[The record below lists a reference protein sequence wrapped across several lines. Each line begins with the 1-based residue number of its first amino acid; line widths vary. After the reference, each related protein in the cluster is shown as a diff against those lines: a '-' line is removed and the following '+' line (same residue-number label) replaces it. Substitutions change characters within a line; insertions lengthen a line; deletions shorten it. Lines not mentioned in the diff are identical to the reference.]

1 MIAHKKVNVIVDRAL
16 KVNARVSEKI
26 VGYGDG
32 NLYPQIISELIY
44 ASKTASLSVER
55 LSEAIE
61 CEGFKNREFGE
72 IKNAHGDNM
81 DDILNMLAYDVARF
95 RGCAVI
101 VQYGGDYR
109 PKMIYPVPFEYVR
122 AGLNKDYLTNPVI
135 HKYVVFNNW
144 DRQNIKSTVLDK
156 MAVTYPAFDPDNFA
170 NEVIEYGGIE
180 NHPGQLLYMN
190 FFTTKP
196 YPLSPFHAVQ
206 SEMQAEAMN
215 STYVERT
222 LTRGFHMCS
231 IVSHGDFTEQEEQ
244 DNFVKGLKEIMGAQG
259 AGSALLV
266 RDDNLMLPQSRP
278 FIKVDQ
284 LGTPIDANLYKAYNE
299 PLKKDIASQAY
310 NIPIP
315 LVDSSLI
322 SFSNASGEVVKEMQK
337 VYRRSVT
344 KLRSKLS
351 REIARALDVP
361 TELCEI
367 YNELEESGSVATL
380 NTSGNE

>member
-16 KVNARVSEKI
+16 KINARVSEKI

-81 DDILNMLAYDVARF
+81 DDILNILAYDVARF

-244 DNFVKGLKEIMGAQG
+244 DNFVNGLKEIMGAQG

-380 NTSGNE
+380 NTAGNE

>member
-170 NEVIEYGGIE
+170 NEVIKYGGIE

-244 DNFVKGLKEIMGAQG
+244 DNFVNGLKEIMGAQG

-380 NTSGNE
+380 NTTGNG

>member
-1 MIAHKKVNVIVDRAL
+1 MIAHKKINVIVDRAL
-16 KVNARVSEKI
+16 KINAKVSEKI

-61 CEGFKNREFGE
+61 CEGFKDRQFGE
-72 IKNAHGDNM
+72 MTNAHGDNM
-81 DDILNMLAYDVARF
+81 DDILNMLAYDIARF

-109 PKMIYPVPFEYVR
+109 PQMIYPVPFEYVR

-156 MAVTYPAFDPDNFA
+156 TAVTYPAFNPDNFA
-170 NEVIEYGGIE
+170 NEVDEYGGIE

-231 IVSHGDFTEQEEQ
+231 IISHGEFPEQEDQ
-244 DNFVKGLKEIMGAQG
+244 DTFVKGIKEVMGAQG
-259 AGSALLV
+259 AGSAVLV
-266 RDDNLMLPQSRP
+266 RDENVMLPQSRP
-278 FIKVDQ
+278 FIKVDP
-284 LGTPIDANLYKAYNE
+284 LGVPIDANLYKAYCE

-310 NIPIP
+310 NIPVP

-351 REIARALDVP
+351 REIAKAMDLP
-361 TELCEI
+361 TEICEI
-367 YNELEESGSVATL
+367 YNELEESGPVATL
-380 NTSGNE
+380 NTAGNE

>member
-16 KVNARVSEKI
+16 KVNAKVSEKI

-61 CEGFKNREFGE
+61 CEGFKDRTFGE

-156 MAVTYPAFDPDNFA
+156 TAVTYPAFNPDNFA

-180 NHPGQLLYMN
+180 NHPGQILYMN

-231 IVSHGDFTEQEEQ
+231 IISHGDFAEQEDQ

-266 RDDNLMLPQSRP
+266 RDDSTMLPQSRP

-367 YNELEESGSVATL
+367 YNELEESGSEATL
-380 NTSGNE
+380 NTTGNE

>member
-61 CEGFKNREFGE
+61 CEGFKDRAFGE

-231 IVSHGDFTEQEEQ
+231 IVSHGDFTEQGEQ
-244 DNFVKGLKEIMGAQG
+244 DNFVNGLKDIMGAQG

-380 NTSGNE
+380 NAAGNE

>member
-156 MAVTYPAFDPDNFA
+156 TAVTYPAFDPDNFA

-244 DNFVKGLKEIMGAQG
+244 DNFVNGLKEIMGAQG

-351 REIARALDVP
+351 REIAKAMDLP
-361 TELCEI
+361 TEICEI
-367 YNELEESGSVATL
+367 YNELEESGSTATL
-380 NTSGNE
+380 NTAGNE

>member
-61 CEGFKNREFGE
+61 CEGFKDRTFGE

-231 IVSHGDFTEQEEQ
+231 IISHGDFTEQEEQ
-244 DNFVKGLKEIMGAQG
+244 DNFVNGLKEIMGAQG

-367 YNELEESGSVATL
+367 YNELEESGSEATL
-380 NTSGNE
+380 NTAGNE

>member
-16 KVNARVSEKI
+16 KINARVSEKI

-244 DNFVKGLKEIMGAQG
+244 DNFVNGLKEIMGAQG

-351 REIARALDVP
+351 REISRALDVP

-367 YNELEESGSVATL
+367 YNELEESGSVSTL
-380 NTSGNE
+380 NTAGNE

>member
-16 KVNARVSEKI
+16 KINARVSEKI

-95 RGCAVI
+95 RGCALI

-231 IVSHGDFTEQEEQ
+231 IISHGDFTEQEEQ
-244 DNFVKGLKEIMGAQG
+244 DNFVNGLKEIMGAQG

-380 NTSGNE
+380 NTTGNE

>member
-1 MIAHKKVNVIVDRAL
+1 
-16 KVNARVSEKI
+16 
-26 VGYGDG
+26 
-32 NLYPQIISELIY
+32 
-44 ASKTASLSVER
+44 
-55 LSEAIE
+55 
-61 CEGFKNREFGE
+61 
-72 IKNAHGDNM
+72 
-81 DDILNMLAYDVARF
+81 
-95 RGCAVI
+95 
-101 VQYGGDYR
+101 
-109 PKMIYPVPFEYVR
+109 
-122 AGLNKDYLTNPVI
+122 
-135 HKYVVFNNW
+135 
-144 DRQNIKSTVLDK
+144 
-156 MAVTYPAFDPDNFA
+156 
-170 NEVIEYGGIE
+170 
-180 NHPGQLLYMN
+180 
-190 FFTTKP
+190 
-196 YPLSPFHAVQ
+196 
-206 SEMQAEAMN
+206 
-215 STYVERT
+215 
-222 LTRGFHMCS
+222 MCS
-231 IVSHGDFTEQEEQ
+231 IISHGDFAEQEDQ

-380 NTSGNE
+380 NTAGNE

>member
-81 DDILNMLAYDVARF
+81 DGILNMLAYDVARF
-95 RGCAVI
+95 RGCALI

-244 DNFVKGLKEIMGAQG
+244 DNFVNGLKEIMGAQG

-322 SFSNASGEVVKEMQK
+322 SFSNASGEVVREMQK

-380 NTSGNE
+380 NTAGNE

>member
-61 CEGFKNREFGE
+61 CEGFKDRTFGE

-81 DDILNMLAYDVARF
+81 DDILNMLAYDIARF

-170 NEVIEYGGIE
+170 NEVEEYGGIE

-190 FFTTKP
+190 FFTTRP

-231 IVSHGDFTEQEEQ
+231 IISHGDFTEQEEQ

-351 REIARALDVP
+351 REIARALDVS

-380 NTSGNE
+380 NTAGNE

>member
-16 KVNARVSEKI
+16 KINAKVSEKI

-156 MAVTYPAFDPDNFA
+156 TAVTYPAFNPDNFA

-180 NHPGQLLYMN
+180 NHPGQLLYVN
-190 FFTTKP
+190 FFTTRP

-231 IVSHGDFTEQEEQ
+231 IISHGDFAEQEEQ

-266 RDDNLMLPQSRP
+266 RDDSTMLPQSRP

-284 LGTPIDANLYKAYNE
+284 LGTPIDADLYKAYNE

-380 NTSGNE
+380 NTTGNE

>member
-61 CEGFKNREFGE
+61 CEGFKDRNFGE

-95 RGCAVI
+95 RGCALI

-244 DNFVKGLKEIMGAQG
+244 DNFVNGLKEIMGAQG

-380 NTSGNE
+380 NTTGNE

>member
-95 RGCAVI
+95 RGCALI

-244 DNFVKGLKEIMGAQG
+244 DNFVNGLKEIMGAQG

-322 SFSNASGEVVKEMQK
+322 SFSNASGEVVREMQK

-380 NTSGNE
+380 NTAGNE

>member
-61 CEGFKNREFGE
+61 CEGFKDRAFGE
-72 IKNAHGDNM
+72 LKNAHGDNM

-244 DNFVKGLKEIMGAQG
+244 DNFVNGLKEIMGAQG

-380 NTSGNE
+380 NTAGNE

>member
-16 KVNARVSEKI
+16 KVNAKVSEKI

-61 CEGFKNREFGE
+61 CEGFKDRTFGE

-156 MAVTYPAFDPDNFA
+156 TAVTYPAFNPDNFA

-278 FIKVDQ
+278 FIKVDP

-351 REIARALDVP
+351 REIARALDVS

-380 NTSGNE
+380 NTTGNE

>member
-16 KVNARVSEKI
+16 KINARVSEKI

-61 CEGFKNREFGE
+61 CEGFKDRTFGE

-180 NHPGQLLYMN
+180 NHPGQLLYIN

-231 IVSHGDFTEQEEQ
+231 IISHGDFTEQEEQ
-244 DNFVKGLKEIMGAQG
+244 DNFVKGLTEIMGAQG

-367 YNELEESGSVATL
+367 YNELEESGSEATL
-380 NTSGNE
+380 NTTGNE

>member
-61 CEGFKNREFGE
+61 CEGFKDRNFGE

-156 MAVTYPAFDPDNFA
+156 TAVTYPAFNPDNFA

-190 FFTTKP
+190 FFTTRP

-231 IVSHGDFTEQEEQ
+231 IISHGDFTEQEEQ
-244 DNFVKGLKEIMGAQG
+244 DNFVNGLKEIMGAQG

-284 LGTPIDANLYKAYNE
+284 LGTPIDADLYKAYNE

-380 NTSGNE
+380 NTAGNE

>member
-16 KVNARVSEKI
+16 KINAKVSEKI

-61 CEGFKNREFGE
+61 CEGFKDRQFGE
-72 IKNAHGDNM
+72 MTNAHGDNM
-81 DDILNMLAYDVARF
+81 DDILNMLAYDIARF

-109 PKMIYPVPFEYVR
+109 PQMIYPVPFEYVR

-156 MAVTYPAFDPDNFA
+156 TAVTYPAFNPDNFA
-170 NEVIEYGGIE
+170 NEVGEYGGIE

-231 IVSHGDFTEQEEQ
+231 IISHGEFPEQEDQ
-244 DNFVKGLKEIMGAQG
+244 DAFVKGIKEVMGAQG
-259 AGSALLV
+259 AGSAVLV
-266 RDDNLMLPQSRP
+266 RDENVMLPQSRP
-278 FIKVDQ
+278 FIKVDP
-284 LGTPIDANLYKAYNE
+284 LGVPIDANLYKAYCE

-310 NIPIP
+310 NIPVP

-351 REIARALDVP
+351 REIAKAMDLP
-361 TELCEI
+361 TEICEI
-367 YNELEESGSVATL
+367 YNELEESGPTATI
-380 NTSGNE
+380 NAEGNE

>member
-16 KVNARVSEKI
+16 KINAKVSEKI

-61 CEGFKNREFGE
+61 CEGFKDRQFGE
-72 IKNAHGDNM
+72 MTNAHGDNM
-81 DDILNMLAYDVARF
+81 DDILNMLAYDIARF

-109 PKMIYPVPFEYVR
+109 PQMIYPVPFEYVR

-156 MAVTYPAFDPDNFA
+156 TAVTYPAFNPDNFA
-170 NEVIEYGGIE
+170 NEVEEYGGIE

-231 IVSHGDFTEQEEQ
+231 IISHGEFPEQEDQ
-244 DNFVKGLKEIMGAQG
+244 DTFVKGIKEVMGAQG
-259 AGSALLV
+259 AGSAVLV
-266 RDDNLMLPQSRP
+266 RDENVMLPQSRP
-278 FIKVDQ
+278 FIKVDP
-284 LGTPIDANLYKAYNE
+284 LGVPIDANLYKAYCE

-310 NIPIP
+310 NIPVP

-322 SFSNASGEVVKEMQK
+322 TFSNASGEVVKEMQK

-351 REIARALDVP
+351 REIAKAMDLP
-361 TELCEI
+361 TEICEI
-367 YNELEESGSVATL
+367 YNELEESGPTATI
-380 NTSGNE
+380 NAEGNE

>member
-16 KVNARVSEKI
+16 KINAKVSEKI

-61 CEGFKNREFGE
+61 CEGFKDRQFGE
-72 IKNAHGDNM
+72 MTNAHGDNM
-81 DDILNMLAYDVARF
+81 DDILNMLAYDIARF

-109 PKMIYPVPFEYVR
+109 PQTIYPVPFEYVR

-156 MAVTYPAFDPDNFA
+156 TAVTYPAFNPDNFA
-170 NEVIEYGGIE
+170 NEVEEYGGIE

-231 IVSHGDFTEQEEQ
+231 IISHGEFPEQEDQ
-244 DNFVKGLKEIMGAQG
+244 DAFVKGIKEVMGAQG
-259 AGSALLV
+259 AGSAVLV
-266 RDDNLMLPQSRP
+266 RDENVMLPQSRP
-278 FIKVDQ
+278 FIKVDP
-284 LGTPIDANLYKAYNE
+284 LGVPIDANLYKAYCE

-310 NIPIP
+310 NIPVP

-351 REIARALDVP
+351 REIAKAMDLP
-361 TELCEI
+361 TEICEI
-367 YNELEESGSVATL
+367 YNELEESGSTATI
-380 NTSGNE
+380 NAEGK

>member
-61 CEGFKNREFGE
+61 CEGFKDRTFGE

-156 MAVTYPAFDPDNFA
+156 MAVTYPAFNPDNFA

-380 NTSGNE
+380 NTTGNE

>member
-16 KVNARVSEKI
+16 KVNAKVSEKI

-61 CEGFKNREFGE
+61 CEGFKDRTFGE

-156 MAVTYPAFDPDNFA
+156 TAVTYPAFNPDNFA

-231 IVSHGDFTEQEEQ
+231 IISHGDFTEQEEQ

-284 LGTPIDANLYKAYNE
+284 LGTPIDADLYKAYNE

-310 NIPIP
+310 NIPVP

-380 NTSGNE
+380 NTTGNE

>member
-16 KVNARVSEKI
+16 KVNAKVSEKI

-61 CEGFKNREFGE
+61 CEGFKDRSFGE

-156 MAVTYPAFDPDNFA
+156 TAVTYPAFDPDNFA

-367 YNELEESGSVATL
+367 YNELEGSGSVATL
-380 NTSGNE
+380 NTAGNE

>member
-16 KVNARVSEKI
+16 KVNAKVSEKI

-61 CEGFKNREFGE
+61 CEGFKDRAFGE

-156 MAVTYPAFDPDNFA
+156 TAVTYPAFNPDNFA

-231 IVSHGDFTEQEEQ
+231 IVSHGDFAEQEDQ

-266 RDDNLMLPQSRP
+266 RDDSTMLPQSRP

-380 NTSGNE
+380 NTTGNE

>member
-61 CEGFKNREFGE
+61 CEGFKDHAFGE

-244 DNFVKGLKEIMGAQG
+244 DNFVNGLKEIMGAQG

-380 NTSGNE
+380 NTTGNE

>member
-16 KVNARVSEKI
+16 KINAKVSEKI

-61 CEGFKNREFGE
+61 CEGFRDRQFGE
-72 IKNAHGDNM
+72 MTNAHGDNM
-81 DDILNMLAYDVARF
+81 DDILNMLAYDIARF

-109 PKMIYPVPFEYVR
+109 PQMIYPVPFEYVR

-156 MAVTYPAFDPDNFA
+156 TAVTYPAFNPDNFA
-170 NEVIEYGGIE
+170 NEVGEYGGIE

-231 IVSHGDFTEQEEQ
+231 IISHGEFPEQEDQ
-244 DNFVKGLKEIMGAQG
+244 DAFVKGIKEVMGAQG
-259 AGSALLV
+259 AGSAVLV
-266 RDDNLMLPQSRP
+266 RDENVMLPQSRP
-278 FIKVDQ
+278 FIKVDP
-284 LGTPIDANLYKAYNE
+284 LGVPIDANLYKAYCE

-310 NIPIP
+310 NIPVP

-351 REIARALDVP
+351 REIAKAMDLP
-361 TELCEI
+361 TEICEI
-367 YNELEESGSVATL
+367 YNELEESGPTATI
-380 NTSGNE
+380 NAEGNE

>member
-16 KVNARVSEKI
+16 KVNAKVSEKI

-61 CEGFKNREFGE
+61 CEGFKDRTFGE

-156 MAVTYPAFDPDNFA
+156 TAVTYPAFDPDNFA

-190 FFTTKP
+190 FFTTRP

-231 IVSHGDFTEQEEQ
+231 IISHGDFTEQEEQ
-244 DNFVKGLKEIMGAQG
+244 DNFVKGLTEIMGAQG

-337 VYRRSVT
+337 VYRRSVA

-351 REIARALDVP
+351 REIARALDVS

-380 NTSGNE
+380 NTAGNE

>member
-1 MIAHKKVNVIVDRAL
+1 MIAHKKVNVVVDRAL
-16 KVNARVSEKI
+16 KINAKVSEKI

-61 CEGFKNREFGE
+61 CEGFKDRQFGE
-72 IKNAHGDNM
+72 MTNAHGDNM
-81 DDILNMLAYDVARF
+81 DDILNMLAYDIARF

-101 VQYGGDYR
+101 VQYGGDHR
-109 PKMIYPVPFEYVR
+109 PQMIYPVPFEYVR

-156 MAVTYPAFDPDNFA
+156 TAVTYPAFNPDNFA
-170 NEVIEYGGIE
+170 NEVEEYGGIE

-231 IVSHGDFTEQEEQ
+231 IISHGEFPEQEDQ
-244 DNFVKGLKEIMGAQG
+244 DAFVKGIKEVMGAQG
-259 AGSALLV
+259 AGSAVLV
-266 RDDNLMLPQSRP
+266 RDENVMLPQSRP
-278 FIKVDQ
+278 FIKVDP
-284 LGTPIDANLYKAYNE
+284 LGVPIDANLYKAYCE

-310 NIPIP
+310 NIPVP

-351 REIARALDVP
+351 REIAKAMDLP
-361 TELCEI
+361 TEICEI
-367 YNELEESGSVATL
+367 YNELEDSGSTATI
-380 NTSGNE
+380 NAEGNE

>member
-16 KVNARVSEKI
+16 KINAKVSEKI

-61 CEGFKNREFGE
+61 CEGFKDRQFGE
-72 IKNAHGDNM
+72 MTNAHGDTM
-81 DDILNMLAYDVARF
+81 DDILNMLAYDIARF

-109 PKMIYPVPFEYVR
+109 PRMIYPVPFEYVR

-156 MAVTYPAFDPDNFA
+156 TAVTYPAFNPDNFA
-170 NEVIEYGGIE
+170 NEVEEYGGIE

-190 FFTTKP
+190 LFTTKP

-231 IVSHGDFTEQEEQ
+231 IISHGEFPEQEDQ
-244 DNFVKGLKEIMGAQG
+244 DAFVKGIKEVMGAQG
-259 AGSALLV
+259 AGSAVLV
-266 RDDNLMLPQSRP
+266 RDENVMLPQSRP
-278 FIKVDQ
+278 FIKVDP
-284 LGTPIDANLYKAYNE
+284 LGVPIDANLYKAYCE

-310 NIPIP
+310 NIPVP

-351 REIARALDVP
+351 REIAKAMDLP
-361 TELCEI
+361 TEICEI
-367 YNELEESGSVATL
+367 YNELEESGSTATI
-380 NTSGNE
+380 NAEGNE

>member
-61 CEGFKNREFGE
+61 CEGFKNRGFGE

-156 MAVTYPAFDPDNFA
+156 MAVTYPAFNPDNFA

-244 DNFVKGLKEIMGAQG
+244 DNFVNGLKEIMGAQG

-266 RDDNLMLPQSRP
+266 RDDNLMMPQSRP

-380 NTSGNE
+380 NTAGNE

>member
-61 CEGFKNREFGE
+61 CEGFKDRTFGE

-156 MAVTYPAFDPDNFA
+156 TAVTYPAFDPDNFA

-380 NTSGNE
+380 NTTGNE

>member
-61 CEGFKNREFGE
+61 CEGFKDRAFGE

-170 NEVIEYGGIE
+170 NEVVEYGGIE

-244 DNFVKGLKEIMGAQG
+244 DNFVNGLKEIMGAQG

-380 NTSGNE
+380 NTAGNE

>member
-122 AGLNKDYLTNPVI
+122 AGLNKDYRTNPVI

-156 MAVTYPAFDPDNFA
+156 MAVTYPAFNPDNFA

-215 STYVERT
+215 STYVEHT

-244 DNFVKGLKEIMGAQG
+244 DNFVNGLKEIMGAQG

-266 RDDNLMLPQSRP
+266 RDDSTMLPQSRP

-351 REIARALDVP
+351 REIARALDVQ

-380 NTSGNE
+380 NTTGNE

>member
-16 KVNARVSEKI
+16 KINAKVSEKI

-61 CEGFKNREFGE
+61 CEGFKDRQFGE
-72 IKNAHGDNM
+72 MTNAHGDNM
-81 DDILNMLAYDVARF
+81 DDILNMLAYDIARF

-109 PKMIYPVPFEYVR
+109 PQTIYPVPFEYVR

-156 MAVTYPAFDPDNFA
+156 TAVTYPAFNPDNFA
-170 NEVIEYGGIE
+170 NEVEEYGGIE

-231 IVSHGDFTEQEEQ
+231 IISHGEFPEQEDQ
-244 DNFVKGLKEIMGAQG
+244 DAFVKGIKEVMGAQG
-259 AGSALLV
+259 AGSAVLV
-266 RDDNLMLPQSRP
+266 RDENVMLPQSRP
-278 FIKVDQ
+278 FIKVDP
-284 LGTPIDANLYKAYNE
+284 LGVPIDANLYKAYCE

-310 NIPIP
+310 NIPVP

-351 REIARALDVP
+351 REIAKAMDLP
-361 TELCEI
+361 TEICEI
-367 YNELEESGSVATL
+367 YNELEDSGSTATI
-380 NTSGNE
+380 NAEGNE

>member
-16 KVNARVSEKI
+16 KINAKVSEKI

-32 NLYPQIISELIY
+32 NLYPQIISELKY

-61 CEGFKNREFGE
+61 CEGFKDRAFGE
-72 IKNAHGDNM
+72 LTNAHGDNM

-95 RGCAVI
+95 RGCALI

-135 HKYVVFNNW
+135 HKWVVFNNW
-144 DRQNIKSTVLDK
+144 DRQNIKSTQLDK
-156 MAVTYPAFDPDNFA
+156 TAVTYPTFDPDNFA
-170 NEVIEYGGIE
+170 AEVEEYGGIE
-180 NHPGQLLYMN
+180 NHPGQLLYIN

-231 IVSHGDFTEQEEQ
+231 IISHGDFTEQEEQ
-244 DNFVKGLKEIMGAQG
+244 DAFVKGIAEVIGAQG
-259 AGSALLV
+259 AGSAVLV
-266 RDDNLMLPQSRP
+266 RDDNALSQKP

-284 LGTPIDANLYKAYNE
+284 LGVPIDANLYKAYNE

-351 REIARALDVP
+351 REIARAMDVP

-367 YNELEESGSVATL
+367 YNELEESTTVASL
-380 NTSGNE
+380 NTEGNE